1 MVPSDRLPAAYPPLT
16 GKGGTAGARVEGQ
29 PPRFTAQ
36 GRHRYVKTNLTAR
49 NLELTDRLRTQVER
63 KLQRLDRITHDM
75 AEADVELIAKASH
88 AANSAQVAEI
98 TLRNNGDVLRS
109 TASGAT
115 PIAALD
121 MVLDKLERQ
130 VVRTKERPG
139 SVRKRHSDEIES
151 VLHRE
156 ALGTIEPDSYNKPAD
171 GRPSVVKQKRFDMLP
186 MFEEDAI
193 AQMEELG
200 HAFFVFLDAETEQVA
215 VLYRRTDGNYG
226 IIQPVLGRGNGGKR

>member
-1 MVPSDRLPAAYPPLT
+1 M
-16 GKGGTAGARVEGQ
+16 
-29 PPRFTAQ
+29 
-36 GRHRYVKTNLTAR
+36 KTNLKAR
-49 NLELTDRLRTQVER
+49 NLELNDRLRGQIER
-63 KLQRLDRITHDM
+63 KLRRLDRITHEM
-75 AEADVELIAKASH
+75 AEADVELIGNASH
-88 AANSAQVAEI
+88 ATDSAQVAEV

-121 MVLDKLERQ
+121 VVIDKLERQ

-139 SVRKRHSDEIES
+139 SVRKRHSDEVES

-156 ALGTIEPDSYNKPAD
+156 ALGTIDAESYNRPED
-171 GRPSVVKQKRFDMLP
+171 GRPQVVKVKRFDMLP

-193 AQMEELG
+193 TQMEELG

-226 IIQPVLGRGNGGKR
+226 VIQPVTDRSNGGSR

>member
-1 MVPSDRLPAAYPPLT
+1 MRHS
-16 GKGGTAGARVEGQ
+16 GGIGT
-29 PPRFTAQ
+29 
-36 GRHRYVKTNLTAR
+36 VKTNLTAR
-49 NLELTDRLRTQVER
+49 HLELTDQLRGQVER
-63 KLQRLDRITHDM
+63 KLRRLDRITHDM
-75 AEADVELIAKASH
+75 AEADVELIGKASH
-88 AANSAQVAEI
+88 ANDSAQVAEI

-121 MVLDKLERQ
+121 VVIDKLERQ

-156 ALGTIEPDSYNKPAD
+156 ALGTIEAD
-171 GRPSVVKQKRFDMLP
+171 DDNRPGGGRPQVVKTKRFDMAP

-200 HAFFVFLDAETEQVA
+200 HAFFVFLDAETEAVA
-215 VLYRRTDGNYG
+215 VVYRRTDGNYG
-226 IIQPVLGRGNGGKR
+226 LIQPVIGRGGSR

>member
-1 MVPSDRLPAAYPPLT
+1 
-16 GKGGTAGARVEGQ
+16 
-29 PPRFTAQ
+29 
-36 GRHRYVKTNLTAR
+36 VKTNLTAR
-49 NLELTDRLRTQVER
+49 NLQLNDRLRSQIER
-63 KLQRLDRITHDM
+63 KLQRLDRITHEM

-88 AANSAQVAEI
+88 ATDSSQVAEV
-98 TLRNNGDVLRS
+98 TLRNNGDVMRS

-121 MVLDKLERQ
+121 IVVDKLERQ
-130 VVRTKERPG
+130 VVRMKERPG

-156 ALGTIEPDSYNKPAD
+156 ALGTIDPDAYNEPEEGQPT
-171 GRPSVVKQKRFDMLP
+171 VVKTKRFDMLP

-200 HAFFVFLDAETEQVA
+200 HAFFVFLNAESNEVA
-215 VLYRRTDGNYG
+215 VLYRRRDGSYG
-226 IIQPVLGRGNGGKR
+226 MIEPVIDNGRSR

>member
-1 MVPSDRLPAAYPPLT
+1 M
-16 GKGGTAGARVEGQ
+16 
-29 PPRFTAQ
+29 
-36 GRHRYVKTNLTAR
+36 KTNLTAR
-49 NLELTDRLRTQVER
+49 NLELNDRLRSQIER
-63 KLQRLDRITHDM
+63 KLRRLDRITHEM

-88 AANSAQVAEI
+88 ASDSAQVAEV

-121 MVLDKLERQ
+121 IVVDKLERQ
-130 VVRTKERPG
+130 VVRTKEKPG

-156 ALGTIEPDSYNKPAD
+156 ALGTIDPDAYNEPED
-171 GRPSVVKQKRFDMLP
+171 GRPAVVKTKRFDMLP

-200 HAFFVFLDAETEQVA
+200 HAFFVFLNAESNEVA
-215 VLYRRTDGNYG
+215 VLYRRRDGSYG
-226 IIQPVLGRGNGGKR
+226 MIEPVVDHGRSR

>member
-1 MVPSDRLPAAYPPLT
+1 M
-16 GKGGTAGARVEGQ
+16 
-29 PPRFTAQ
+29 
-36 GRHRYVKTNLTAR
+36 KTNLTAR
-49 NLELTDRLRTQVER
+49 NLELSDRLRTQVER
-63 KLQRLDRITHDM
+63 KLQRLDRITHDL

-88 AANSAQVAEI
+88 AADSSQVAEV

-109 TASGAT
+109 TAAGST

-121 MVLDKLERQ
+121 IVLDKLERQ
-130 VVRTKERPG
+130 VVRTKEKPG
-139 SVRKRHSDEIES
+139 SIRKRHADEVES

-156 ALGTIEPDSYNKPAD
+156 ALGTIEPEAYNQTAD
-171 GRPSVVKQKRFDMLP
+171 GGPSVVKTKRFDMLP

-200 HAFFVFLDAETEQVA
+200 HAFFVYLDAESEEVA

-226 IIQPVLGRGNGGKR
+226 IIQPVLDRANGGSR